1 MAGWLNAWVGG
12 WIDGCAGWMNEWVG
26 GWVGGLTDAWM
37 DEWVDGCWM
46 SGFVSTVRGKKCSI
60 L

>member
-1 MAGWLNAWVGG
+1 
-12 WIDGCAGWMNEWVG
+12 MNEWVG